1 MSSKNIFRRSL
12 LVLCLVFGLPGCA
25 SVPSEVVELSALTGR
40 DLVEV
45 HSSYQTLIHEFYD
58 QLRGR
63 RVDYLE
69 NTWVPA
75 YIKDWVEEGRLRDTA
90 AGKVVWDD
98 NVLNKDWVEE
108 SRLRDTAAGK
118 VVWDDN
124 VLNEKEKFGDFVLS
138 VDVDVD
144 DRETRLLDT
153 ILGWADAAVKDIA
166 DKRKELLDPLDKEEK
181 NLRKEVDLAFAN
193 LIRANAAT
201 TAYLNSLVKVKAA
214 QDQMLESFDLKESRD
229 KINSALI
236 KASNTAEEGLKEF
249 KKADEKLKADKKLGA
264 M

>member
-12 LVLCLVFGLPGCA
+12 VVLCLVFGLPGCA

-75 YIKDWVEEGRLRDTA
+75 YIKDWVEEG
-90 AGKVVWDD
+90 
-98 NVLNKDWVEE
+98 
-108 SRLRDTAAGK
+108 RLRDTAAGK

>member
-1 MSSKNIFRRSL
+1 MPSTAPATVTGPGTDTPIAGGFNVNSKKIFLRSL
-12 LVLCLVFGLPGCA
+12 IVFYLAFGLQGCA
-25 SVPSEVVELSALTGR
+25 SIPPEVVELSALTGR
-40 DLVEV
+40 DLVAV
-45 HSSYQTLIHEFYD
+45 HSSYQTLIHEFYA

-63 RVDYLE
+63 RIDYLE

-75 YIKDWVEEGRLRDTA
+75 YIKDWVEEGRLRDVA

-98 NVLNKDWVEE
+98 SALDENGE
-108 SRLRDTAAGK
+108 T
-118 VVWDDN
+118 
-124 VLNEKEKFGDFVLS
+124 GDFVPS
-138 VDVDVD
+138 ANVD
-144 DRETRLLDT
+144 DREERLLDT
-153 ILGWADAAVKDIA
+153 ILGWADAAVNDIA

-181 NLRKEVDLAFAN
+181 NLRKEIDLAFVN

-214 QDQMLESFDLKESRD
+214 QDQLLESFDLKETRD

-236 KASNTAEEGLKEF
+236 KASDTAEEGLK
-249 KKADEKLKADKKLGA
+249 KIKKADKKLGT

>member
-12 LVLCLVFGLPGCA
+12 VALCLAFGLQGCA

-63 RVDYLE
+63 RIDYLE

-75 YIKDWVEEGRLRDTA
+75 YIKDWVEEGRLRDVA

-98 NVLNKDWVEE
+98 NVLDEN
-108 SRLRDTAAGK
+108 G
-118 VVWDDN
+118 
-124 VLNEKEKFGDFVLS
+124 EKGDFVPS
-138 VDVDVD
+138 GNVD
-144 DRETRLLDT
+144 DTEARLLDT
-153 ILGWADAAVKDIA
+153 ILGWADSAVKDIA
-166 DKRKELLDPLDKEEK
+166 DKRKKLIDPLDKEEK

-193 LIRANAAT
+193 LIRANAVT
-201 TAYLNSLVKVKAA
+201 TAYLNSLVKVTAA
-214 QDQMLESFDLKESRD
+214 QDQMLESFDLKETRD

-236 KASNTAEEGLKEF
+236 KASNTAEEGLKEI
-249 KKADEKLKADKKLGA
+249 KKADKKLGA

>member
-1 MSSKNIFRRSL
+1 MNNKNFFQRSL
-12 LVLCLVFGLPGCA
+12 IVLCLVFGLQGCA

-45 HSSYQTLIHEFYD
+45 HSSYQTLIHEFYN
-58 QLRGR
+58 QLRAR
-63 RVDYLE
+63 RIDYLE

-75 YIKDWVEEGRLRDTA
+75 YIKDWVEEGRLRDVA

-98 NVLNKDWVEE
+98 SVLDE
-108 SRLRDTAAGK
+108 DG
-118 VVWDDN
+118 
-124 VLNEKEKFGDFVLS
+124 NEMGDFVPS
-138 VDVDVD
+138 ANVNN
-144 DRETRLLDT
+144 REERLLDT
-153 ILGWADAAVKDIA
+153 ILGWADAAVNDIA
-166 DKRKELLDPLDKEEK
+166 DKRMELLDPLDKEEK

-214 QDQMLESFDLKESRD
+214 QDQLLESFDLKETRD

-236 KASNTAEEGLKEF
+236 KASNTAEEGLKEI
-249 KKADEKLKADKKLGA
+249 KKADKKLGA